1 MVNRGM
7 ERGGDLGV
15 RAIRIANGQ
24 QDEPVGAGQAVPLQQ
39 LQDPQGHVASDP
51 QVTRHLAWRQPVDDH
66 HPLQVG
72 CECERN
78 ARSTSPQL
86 FSTSQ
91 S

>member
-1 MVNRGM
+1 MVNCGV
-7 ERGGDLGV
+7 ERSGNLGV
-15 RAIRIANGQ
+15 RAIRIADGQ
-24 QDEPVGAGQAVPLQQ
+24 QDQPVGAGQPVPLQQ
-39 LQDPQGHVASDP
+39 LQDPHGHVGRDA
-51 QVTRHLAWRQPVDDH
+51 QVTRHPAGRLPVDVH

-91 S
+91 A